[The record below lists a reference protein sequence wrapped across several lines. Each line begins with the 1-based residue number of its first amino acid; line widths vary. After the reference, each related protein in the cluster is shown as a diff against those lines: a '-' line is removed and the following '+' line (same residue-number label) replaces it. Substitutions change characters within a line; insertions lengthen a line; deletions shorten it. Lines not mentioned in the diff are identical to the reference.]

1 MFTPFAF
8 VKSSTPAAPALWTP
22 ADITTLAWYDA
33 SNASSITLSGSYVT
47 QWNDLSGNG
56 YNATL
61 INGPTYN
68 TGSGGSILFDDTN
81 DYVEVLSNGNVA
93 NFTVQNY
100 TIETICYPTVDPDTS
115 DGVLWSYD
123 YTAHTSP
130 YYSQHLRLGGSGGT
144 NDEIGFYWND
154 GANYQ
159 GFEVNNAIPTLNT
172 WYYISA
178 TYTSGYQAV
187 YINGSVAGSTTRTDT
202 ISYYNQPIWISR
214 ANFGGYFGGRIA
226 VTRFYNRALSAAEI
240 LQNFNV
246 QRSRFGI

>member
-1 MFTPFAF
+1 MPFNIGGYIYNGGQADTQDYYNI
-8 VKSSTPAAPALWTP
+8 VTRGLVLNLDASAPSSYPGSGTSWNSIAQTYA
-22 ADITTLAWYDA
+22 TTL
-33 SNASSITLSGSYVT
+33 T
-47 QWNDLSGNG
+47 
-56 YNATL
+56 
-61 INGPTYN
+61 NGPTYS
-68 TGSGGSILFDDTN
+68 TDGYFTFDDTN

-93 NFTVQNY
+93 NFTVQSY
-100 TIETICYPTVDPDTS
+100 TIETIIYPTVDPDTNE
-115 DGVLWSYD
+115 GIMWSYD
-123 YTAHTSP
+123 YTAHSSP

-159 GFEVNNAIPTLNT
+159 GFEVNNAIPTLNI

-202 ISYYNQPIWISR
+202 ISYYNQPIWISK

-226 VTRFYNRALSAAEI
+226 VTRFYNRALAAAEI
-240 LQNFNV
+240 LQNFKV

>member
-1 MFTPFAF
+1 MPFNIGGYIYNGEQADTQDYYNI
-8 VKSSTPAAPALWTP
+8 VTRGLVLNLDASAPSSYPGSGTSWNSIAQTYA
-22 ADITTLAWYDA
+22 TTL
-33 SNASSITLSGSYVT
+33 V
-47 QWNDLSGNG
+47 
-56 YNATL
+56 
-61 INGPTYN
+61 NGPSFN
-68 TGSGGSILFDDTN
+68 SSNGGSIVFDDTD

-93 NFTVQNY
+93 NFTVQSY
-100 TIETICYPTVDPDTS
+100 TIETIVYPTVDPDTNE
-115 DGVLWSYD
+115 GIMWSYD
-123 YTAHTSP
+123 YTAHSSP

-202 ISYYNQPIWISR
+202 ISYYNQPIWISK

-226 VTRFYNRALSAAEI
+226 VTRFYNRALAAAEI
-240 LQNFNV
+240 LQNFKV